1 MTAAASY
8 IPVFLLALA
17 RASGF
22 FAIAPIY
29 SEQAVPRRLRYF
41 LGVVVA
47 LAVAGRMAP
56 MAAPASLLGFA
67 GILLVEAMIGA
78 GIGYAAKLIFA
89 GVEMGASYV
98 GQQMGVSL
106 VAAYDPSGETGSEAV
121 STLFRLTAIVIFLAI
136 GGHRQLIGAMLTTF
150 QLVPPALAG
159 HEQTLVATVVS
170 LLAGS
175 FFLALKVAAPVLIA
189 LLLATAALGMLQK
202 SIPQVNILSTTMPVR
217 VLLGLVVLAG
227 SLAILGPLV
236 DAAWTLTQK
245 GIADCAK

>member
-1 MTAAASY
+1 M
-8 IPVFLLALA
+8 PVFLLALA

-29 SEQAVPRRLRYF
+29 SEQAVPLRLRYF

-47 LAVAGRMAP
+47 MAVAGRLAP
-56 MAAPASLLGFA
+56 VAAPTSLIGF
-67 GILLVEAMIGA
+67 GGLMLVEAAIGA

-89 GVEMGASYV
+89 GIEMGASYV

-106 VAAYDPSGETGSEAV
+106 VEAYDPSGEHGSEAV
-121 STLFRLTAIVIFLAI
+121 STLFRLTAIVVFLAI

-150 QLVPPALAG
+150 QLVPPALSG
-159 HEQTLVATVVS
+159 HEQTLLSAVVS

-175 FFLALKVAAPVLIA
+175 FFLALKVATPVLMA

-217 VLLGLVVLAG
+217 VLLGLFVLAG

-236 DAAWTLTQK
+236 DAAWALTQR
-245 GIADCAK
+245 GIADCGLRIAD